1 MLRHTTE
8 EVFAACLEAIEPA
21 RAVLGS
27 RLRGQ
32 VMSELEEGLKK
43 HGWFSGFDIYD
54 DLPKK
59 VPLDEWIRDVKD
71 ADAVVFIA
79 G

>member
-1 MLRHTTE
+1 
-8 EVFAACLEAIEPA
+8 
-21 RAVLGS
+21 
-27 RLRGQ
+27 
-32 VMSELEEGLKK
+32 MSELEEGLKK